1 MEPELVIFL
10 CLVVALVGG
19 LALFLRK
26 ALAEVAA
33 AAGVHAKTYA
43 AAYVKGGALV
53 LMAMIAAFDQAFT
66 PLTADAA
73 RALTWWGW
81 AVLFFK
87 PVAAGLAVV
96 VAFLDKTAGSPVAP
110 KA

>member
-10 CLVVALVGG
+10 CLVAVIVGG
-19 LALFLRK
+19 LGLFLRS

-66 PLTADAA
+66 PLTVETAK
-73 RALTWWGW
+73 ALSWWGW
-81 AVLFFK
+81 AILFFK

-96 VAFLDKTAGSPVAP
+96 VAFLDKTAGTPPAP
-110 KA
+110 KS